1 MPKKGTAGDGKG
13 RRETAEKKAPARKRA
28 PRTAKAKQPTVASA
42 QSASAAPVARL
53 RVKQV
58 RSGIGHAETYRRTLV
73 ALGLRHHQ
81 HEITVSDTHSTRGML
96 RKVWHLVAVRPEE
109 A

>member
-1 MPKKGTAGDGKG
+1 VAETKKAKKTKGTK
-13 RRETAEKKAPARKRA
+13 RVPARNRQGGGA
-28 PRTAKAKQPTVASA
+28 TAGGK
-42 QSASAAPVARL
+42 RL

-58 RSGIGHAETYRRTLV
+58 RSGIGHAETYRRTLR

-81 HEITVSDTHSTRGML
+81 DEIAVPDNPSVRGML
-96 RKVWHLVAVRPEE
+96 RKVWHLVRVREE